1 MICDMVS
8 GFYSVSF
15 LSLSLGDI
23 VYRSPETW
31 RHPRVIAT
39 VGNMI
44 DTHCMLVQSC
54 NEFPLGLTTLPFSFG
69 SSKGQRG
76 FELPSGIFQLL
87 GLLNYEERATLE
99 MNLIF
104 WGDYKGLQIKTKS

>member
-1 MICDMVS
+1 MQVKSGLQTFLIINTYKCTRSLTLLLRCGCMVETKSVLSTLMMKLKGEHHFFYIKSYMICDMVS

-44 DTHCMLVQSC
+44 DTHCMLVQ
-54 NEFPLGLTTLPFSFG
+54 
-69 SSKGQRG
+69 
-76 FELPSGIFQLL
+76 
-87 GLLNYEERATLE
+87 
-99 MNLIF
+99 
-104 WGDYKGLQIKTKS
+104 